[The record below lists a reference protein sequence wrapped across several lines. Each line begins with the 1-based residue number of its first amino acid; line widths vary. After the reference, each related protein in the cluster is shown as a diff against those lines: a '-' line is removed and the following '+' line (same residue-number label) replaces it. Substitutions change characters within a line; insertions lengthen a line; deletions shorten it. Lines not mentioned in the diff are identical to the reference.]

1 MRCIR
6 LASAVALAALLM
18 MGCITTDQASSGEE
32 YVGRYV
38 KEGNPSDY
46 TELRADDTFVIKERG
61 ATLAGDYEV
70 HGETLSIFLGS
81 ASATGTIK
89 DNKIVDDEG
98 QAWIKQ

>member
-1 MRCIR
+1 MRFIR
-6 LASAVALAALLM
+6 IVPAVALVVVLFL
-18 MGCITTDQASSGEE
+18 GCVTTPSGEG
-32 YVGRYV
+32 YVGRYI
-38 KEGNPSDY
+38 KEGNPSEY
-46 TELRADDTFVIKERG
+46 TELRADGTVVIEERG

-70 HGETLSIFLGS
+70 NGETLTIFLGS